1 MNENKLLGLAW
12 ISPYIIGLIVFT
24 AFPFVSSFFLSF
36 TEYDLMSPP
45 VFNGIENYRY
55 MLTEDS
61 LFWKSMGVTFAYV
74 FLTIPLKLAF
84 ALGIAFVLN
93 FKLRGIGFFRTAYY
107 IPSILGSSVAIAV
120 LWRALFAIDG
130 LLNSFLAVFGI
141 DAINWLGEPSLALMS
156 VTLLRVW
163 QFGSAMVIF
172 LAALQNVPQSQYE
185 AAMID
190 GASKWQMFMKVTV
203 PLITPVIFFNFIMQT
218 TQAFQEFTGPY
229 VITGGGPTYYTYLFS
244 LYIYDTAFKY
254 FDMGYGA
261 ALAWVLFLVVAV
273 FASIAF
279 KSSKYWV
286 FYSADK
292 GGKMADIQQMAPVM
306 SDADR
311 EVARTLRREKVSRVV
326 RYVVLV
332 FVGLLMLYPLAWMFS
347 ASFKPNHEIFTTL
360 GLWPTHATWD
370 GFING
375 WKTGTEYHFGHYMLN
390 TFKYVIPKVVL
401 TIISSTI
408 VAYGFARFEIPWK
421 KFWFA
426 TLITTMLLPSTVLL
440 IPQYLMFRE
449 MGMLNSYLPLYLP
462 LAFATQGFFVFMLI
476 QFLRGVPRDM
486 EEAAQI
492 DGCNSIQVLWY
503 VVVPILKPAIISVA
517 LFQFMWSMNDF
528 IGPLIYVY
536 SVDKYPIALALKMS
550 IDVTEGAPWNE
561 ILAMASISIL
571 PSIIVFFLAQ
581 RYFVQ
586 GVTSSGIKG

>member
-292 GGKMADIQQMAPVM
+292 EAKMADIQQMAPVM

-326 RYVVLV
+326 RYVVLI

-360 GLWPTHATWD
+360 GLWPAHATWD

>member
-190 GASKWQMFMKVTV
+190 GSLKVADVHEGHRAADHPGDFLQLYYADHPGV
-203 PLITPVIFFNFIMQT
+203 PGVYRPVRDNRRR
-218 TQAFQEFTGPY
+218 
-229 VITGGGPTYYTYLFS
+229 
-244 LYIYDTAFKY
+244 
-254 FDMGYGA
+254 
-261 ALAWVLFLVVAV
+261 
-273 FASIAF
+273 
-279 KSSKYWV
+279 
-286 FYSADK
+286 
-292 GGKMADIQQMAPVM
+292 
-306 SDADR
+306 SD
-311 EVARTLRREKVSRVV
+311 
-326 RYVVLV
+326 
-332 FVGLLMLYPLAWMFS
+332 LLHLP
-347 ASFKPNHEIFTTL
+347 
-360 GLWPTHATWD
+360 
-370 GFING
+370 
-375 WKTGTEYHFGHYMLN
+375 
-390 TFKYVIPKVVL
+390 VL
-401 TIISSTI
+401 T
-408 VAYGFARFEIPWK
+408 
-421 KFWFA
+421 
-426 TLITTMLLPSTVLL
+426 
-440 IPQYLMFRE
+440 
-449 MGMLNSYLPLYLP
+449 LYL
-462 LAFATQGFFVFMLI
+462 
-476 QFLRGVPRDM
+476 
-486 EEAAQI
+486 
-492 DGCNSIQVLWY
+492 
-503 VVVPILKPAIISVA
+503 
-517 LFQFMWSMNDF
+517 
-528 IGPLIYVY
+528 
-536 SVDKYPIALALKMS
+536 
-550 IDVTEGAPWNE
+550 
-561 ILAMASISIL
+561 
-571 PSIIVFFLAQ
+571 
-581 RYFVQ
+581 RYRL
-586 GVTSSGIKG
+586 

>member
-1 MNENKLLGLAW
+1 MDIALYHRADSLYRFSLCF
-12 ISPYIIGLIVFT
+12 IFL
-24 AFPFVSSFFLSF
+24 LSF

-55 MLTEDS
+55 MLTEDG

-130 LLNSFLAVFGI
+130 LLNSFIGVLGFDPV
-141 DAINWLGEPSLALMS
+141 NWLGEPSLALMS

-229 VITGGGPTYYTYLFS
+229 VITGGGPTYSTYLFS

-261 ALAWVLFLVVAV
+261 RWRGCCSWWSRSLPPSPLSHRNTGCSTPPIREA
-273 FASIAF
+273 
-279 KSSKYWV
+279 
-286 FYSADK
+286 
-292 GGKMADIQQMAPVM
+292 KMADIQQMAPAM
-306 SDADR
+306 EIADR

-326 RYVVLV
+326 RYVILL

-360 GLWPTHATWD
+360 SLWPAHATWD

-375 WKTGTEYHFGHYMLN
+375 WKTGTEYNFGHYMLN

-462 LAFATQGFFVFMLI
+462 LAFATQG
-476 QFLRGVPRDM
+476 
-486 EEAAQI
+486 
-492 DGCNSIQVLWY
+492 
-503 VVVPILKPAIISVA
+503 
-517 LFQFMWSMNDF
+517 
-528 IGPLIYVY
+528 
-536 SVDKYPIALALKMS
+536 
-550 IDVTEGAPWNE
+550 
-561 ILAMASISIL
+561 
-571 PSIIVFFLAQ
+571 
-581 RYFVQ
+581 
-586 GVTSSGIKG
+586 SSSSC

>member
-141 DAINWLGEPSLALMS
+141 DAVNWLGEPSLALMS

-292 GGKMADIQQMAPVM
+292 EAKMADIQQMAPVM
-306 SDADR
+306 SNADR

-326 RYVVLV
+326 RYVVLI

-360 GLWPTHATWD
+360 GLWPAHATWD

>member
-326 RYVVLV
+326 RYVVLI

-360 GLWPTHATWD
+360 GLWPAHATWD